1 MEPIIGEV
9 TAPDLLVKDVT
20 TATFMADVVEASKTA
35 PVVVDFWAPWCE
47 PCKQLGPIIEKAVM
61 DAGGAVSLVK
71 VNIDENRE
79 IAGQMRIQSIPA
91 VFAFFQGQPVDG
103 FVGAQPESQIKS
115 FIERVV
121 TAAGGSIGPTPI
133 EQAMEQAQQ
142 AEEAGD
148 METAGAI
155 FAEIV
160 NHEPENLVAVS
171 GMARALIGQGQAAA
185 ARELLDKVPPLKR
198 EDPEIKSVI
207 ATLDLAEK
215 AGESAGQVT
224 ELEQRLA
231 VDGKDYQARYD
242 LALAYFAMGREEDAI
257 EHLLTIVQTNRAW
270 NDDAARKQ
278 LIEIFDAMGATDP
291 LVADSRRRL
300 STLLFS

>member
-20 TATFMADVVEASKTA
+20 TATFLADVVEASKTA

-115 FIERVV
+115 FIERVCDGRRWFHRPY
-121 TAAGGSIGPTPI
+121 TDRT
-133 EQAMEQAQQ
+133 
-142 AEEAGD
+142 GD
-148 METAGAI
+148 GTGTTGRR
-155 FAEIV
+155 
-160 NHEPENLVAVS
+160 S
-171 GMARALIGQGQAAA
+171 GRHG
-185 ARELLDKVPPLKR
+185 
-198 EDPEIKSVI
+198 
-207 ATLDLAEK
+207 
-215 AGESAGQVT
+215 
-224 ELEQRLA
+224 
-231 VDGKDYQARYD
+231 
-242 LALAYFAMGREEDAI
+242 
-257 EHLLTIVQTNRAW
+257 N
-270 NDDAARKQ
+270 
-278 LIEIFDAMGATDP
+278 
-291 LVADSRRRL
+291 SRRDLRRNRQ
-300 STLLFS
+300 SRTGKPRGCIGHGPGADRPGPGGRRA